1 MDPLPPPSDWVP
13 ASLAAAARPP
23 AGEVHLWRID
33 LQAGDAGADRALLS
47 PAEQVR
53 ADRFLDPEGRRRHVR
68 GRAVLRR
75 LLGQCLGAD
84 PRTLDLAEG
93 AHGKPFLTGTGDL
106 HFNLSHSGETAL
118 IALAVGVAVGID
130 VEAGERKVA
139 ANGVAARWFTPEEQA
154 AWQAEGQ
161 SPAAFFRLW
170 TRKEAVM
177 KAHGGGLAAGMDRFS
192 VAAPLPGSRVLWP
205 PAVRWEGTPYA
216 VIDLAPG
223 GGAVGALAVAGART
237 LQGLKL
243 RALVER

>member
-1 MDPLPPPSDWVP
+1 MDPLPSSPDWVP
-13 ASLAAAARPP
+13 ASLAAAVRPP
-23 AGEVHLWRID
+23 PGEVHLWRID
-33 LQAGDAGADRALLS
+33 LQTGDAEADRALLS
-47 PAEQVR
+47 PAEQAR

-75 LLGQCLGAD
+75 LLGQCLGTD
-84 PRTLDLAEG
+84 PRALALSEG
-93 AHGKPFLTGTGDL
+93 AHGKPFLGGGDDL

-118 IALAVGVAVGID
+118 VALAAGMEIGVDLEEGT
-130 VEAGERKVA
+130 RKVGA
-139 ANGVAARWFTPEEQA
+139 AGGVAARWFTPEEQA
-154 AWQAEGQ
+154 AWEAEAR
-161 SPAAFFRLW
+161 SPAAFLRLW

-205 PAVRWEGTPYA
+205 PAVLWEGTPYA

-243 RALVER
+243 RTLL